1 MNTQKETL
9 KNENQKEQ
17 GITLIALIITIIVL
31 LILAGVSI
39 NATIGD
45 NGIISNAINANLMSK
60 FAKYN
65 EDLGLNAVDN
75 SEIYAV
81 REKIKNYIPDMEDD
95 DLDKFVIVK
104 SKLLYVGTN
113 EKEMEIAKKLGIN
126 GSSEGATVE
135 EIQEII
141 DGVVELKD
149 KFSEGQ
155 DSTNDNTETGFIG
168 TKLLDRKSHLFDG
181 TWNILIDYNKDNK
194 ETGRYENGYWL
205 EKGKEY
211 IINGKSLKFENDYVI
226 DYENKDFTVL
236 SSNKVNWNKDATL
249 GVKDNIALDLDPMT
263 LANGTWK
270 DSGIQDDVSGENFFD
285 FYNNGENTGIQKTGD
300 VEYDSSNKALNFN
313 EDEDNNPTG
322 EGGYLKL
329 NKNGLTFKN
338 GFTFEFYGKLTR
350 EPYVNTMHKTYFS
363 SLSKCIGM
371 FWRTNDPFGPNG
383 KTMRFALENRGW
395 LCDFCN
401 VSDWTGNGEK
411 LRTSTGG
418 DVWVGDSFDNYGIS
432 INNDFYMTVVY
443 TVYDENEKDQSNF
456 DDYMKENKTVDK
468 INYYIN
474 GKLYGYTYYGKQSFK
489 VGVDEWDND
498 NYNFLVG
505 VTSVNAIGNLY
516 FLKGLNYT
524 TRLYTTSLTSD
535 QVKLNYDMTLKYR
548 DSFKDE

>member
-1 MNTQKETL
+1 MRKRRIK
-9 KNENQKEQ
+9 KN
-17 GITLIALIITIIVL
+17 
-31 LILAGVSI
+31 
-39 NATIGD
+39 
-45 NGIISNAINANLMSK
+45 
-60 FAKYN
+60 F
-65 EDLGLNAVDN
+65 
-75 SEIYAV
+75 
-81 REKIKNYIPDMEDD
+81 
-95 DLDKFVIVK
+95 
-104 SKLLYVGTN
+104 
-113 EKEMEIAKKLGIN
+113 
-126 GSSEGATVE
+126 
-135 EIQEII
+135 
-141 DGVVELKD
+141 
-149 KFSEGQ
+149 
-155 DSTNDNTETGFIG
+155 
-168 TKLLDRKSHLFDG
+168 
-181 TWNILIDYNKDNK
+181 W
-194 ETGRYENGYWL
+194 
-205 EKGKEY
+205 
-211 IINGKSLKFENDYVI
+211 
-226 DYENKDFTVL
+226 
-236 SSNKVNWNKDATL
+236 
-249 GVKDNIALDLDPMT
+249 
-263 LANGTWK
+263 
-270 DSGIQDDVSGENFFD
+270 
-285 FYNNGENTGIQKTGD
+285 
-300 VEYDSSNKALNFN
+300 FN

>member
-1 MNTQKETL
+1 MSAVVGENGVLTNAMDAKL
-9 KNENQKEQ
+9 K
-17 GITLIALIITIIVL
+17 T
-31 LILAGVSI
+31 
-39 NATIGD
+39 
-45 NGIISNAINANLMSK
+45 K

-65 EDLGLNAVDN
+65 EALGLNAVDDT
-75 SEIYAV
+75 EVYAV
-81 REKIKNYIPDMEDD
+81 KDKMKTYIPDMEDN

-104 SKLLYVGTN
+104 SKLLYVGTD
-113 EKEMEIAKKLGIN
+113 EKEMNVAEKLGI
-126 GSSEGATVE
+126 GSGGEGSDSKATVE
-135 EIQEII
+135 EIQEIV
-141 DGVVELKD
+141 DGVIELKD
-149 KFSEGQ
+149 KFPEGQ
-155 DSTNDNTETGFIG
+155 DSTNNNTETGFIG

-205 EKGKEY
+205 EKGKTY
-211 IINGKSLKFENDYVI
+211 TINEKSIKFKNDYVI
-226 DYENKDFTVL
+226 DYENKEFTVL
-236 SSNKVNWNKDATL
+236 SENKVNWNENATL
-249 GVKDNIALDLDPMT
+249 GVSKYDEEGNDRLPLNLDPMT
-263 LANGTWK
+263 LANGEWK
-270 DSGIQDDVSGENFFD
+270 DSGVQDEVSGKNLFD

-300 VEYDSSNKALNFN
+300 VIYDNTNKSLKFN
-313 EDEDNNPTG
+313 EDEDNNPNG

-329 NKNGLTFKN
+329 NKKGLTFKN

-350 EPYVNTMHKTYFS
+350 EPYVNTMHKTYFKNES
-363 SLSKCIGM
+363 RCIGM
-371 FWRTNDPFGPNG
+371 FCRTNDPFGQNG
-383 KTMRFALENRGW
+383 KTMRFALSNQGW

-401 VSDWTGNGEK
+401 VSDWTGYGEK

-418 DVWVGDSFDNYGIS
+418 DIWVGDGFDDYGIS
-432 INNDFYMTVVY
+432 VNNDFYMTVVY
-443 TVYDENEKDQSNF
+443 TVYDENEKNQTNF

-505 VTSVNAIGNLY
+505 LTSVNAVGNLY

-524 TRLYTTSLTSD
+524 TRLYTISLTPD

-548 DSFKDE
+548 DSFKNE